1 MAGTDSTQTA
11 ATVGPV
17 PAVILVRPQMGENI
31 GAAARAMKNF
41 GLDELRLVDP
51 RDGWPNEKAIAM
63 SSRADA
69 ILDAAA
75 LFDDAPASV
84 ADLHV
89 VYATTARS
97 REMEKPCLTPRE
109 AVADMR
115 ARLGRGQKL
124 GILFGGEKAG
134 LSNDDATLAHSIIQ
148 IPANP
153 AFSSLNLGQAVLLV
167 AYEWF
172 ASGPVPEPIIA
183 GDSLSA
189 TRDELAFFENRLET
203 ELSRKGFLKP
213 PEKRPSMMRN
223 LRNIFRR
230 ADLTGQEVR
239 SLHGVISAL
248 IRSPDLTDDEERD

>member
-1 MAGTDSTQTA
+1 MAGTDSTKA
-11 ATVGPV
+11 AVSVGPS

-41 GLDELRLVDP
+41 GLEQMRIVDP
-51 RDGWPNEKAIAM
+51 RDGWPNEKAHAM
-63 SSRADA
+63 ASRADD
-69 ILDAAA
+69 ILTGATLYDDSPAA
-75 LFDDAPASV
+75 V
-84 ADLHV
+84 ADLHA
-89 VYATTARS
+89 VYAATARS
-97 REMEKPCLTPRE
+97 REMEKPCLSPRD
-109 AVADMR
+109 AVLDMR
-115 ARLGRGQKL
+115 TRLGAGQRV

-134 LSNDDATLAHSIIQ
+134 LDNDDATLAQAIIQ

-172 ASGPVPEPIIA
+172 TSGPIPAVEAA
-183 GDSLSA
+183 GDALPVSL
-189 TRDELAFFENRLET
+189 DELHFFENRLED
-203 ELSRKGFLKP
+203 ELTRAGFLKP

-230 ADLTGQEVR
+230 ANLTGQEVR

-248 IRSPDLTDDEERD
+248 IRREDDKDGD

>member
-1 MAGTDSTQTA
+1 MAGTDSTKPA
-11 ATVGPV
+11 VDVGPS

-41 GLDELRLVDP
+41 GLNQMRIVDP
-51 RDGWPNEKAIAM
+51 RDGWPNPKAQAM
-63 SSRADA
+63 SSRADD
-69 ILDAAA
+69 ILDNAVLYDDTPAA
-75 LFDDAPASV
+75 V
-84 ADLHV
+84 ADLEA

-115 ARLGRGQKL
+115 QRLESGQKVA
-124 GILFGGEKAG
+124 IMFGAEKAG
-134 LSNDDATLAHSIIQ
+134 LDNDDTTLAQNIIQ

-172 ASGPVPEPIIA
+172 TSGPVPEVEAA
-183 GDSLSA
+183 GDSVPVTL
-189 TRDELAFFENRLET
+189 DELYFFENRLED
-203 ELSRKGFLKP
+203 ELTRAGFLKP

-223 LRNIFRR
+223 LRNILRR

-248 IRSPDLTDDEERD
+248 IRREDD

>member
-11 ATVGPV
+11 VTVGPA

-41 GLDELRLVDP
+41 GLDELRIVEP

-63 SSRADA
+63 SSRADD
-69 ILDAAA
+69 ILAGAA
-75 LFDDAPASV
+75 LFDDTAAAVS
-84 ADLHV
+84 DLHT

-109 AVADMR
+109 AVAHMR
-115 ARLGRGQKL
+115 TRLAQGQKI

-134 LSNDDATLAHSIIQ
+134 LSNDDTTLAHSIIQ

-153 AFSSLNLGQAVLLV
+153 AFSSLNLGQAVLLL

-172 ASGPVPEPIIA
+172 TSGPLPDAIVA
-183 GDSLSA
+183 GDSLPAS
-189 TRDELAFFENRLET
+189 RDELAFFENRLEE

-248 IRSPDLTDDEERD
+248 IRRDGEADD

>member
-1 MAGTDSTQTA
+1 MAGTDSTKPA
-11 ATVGPV
+11 VDVGLS

-41 GLDELRLVDP
+41 GLNQMRIVDP
-51 RDGWPNEKAIAM
+51 RDGWPNPKAQAM
-63 SSRADA
+63 SSRADD
-69 ILDAAA
+69 ILDNAVLYDDTPAA
-75 LFDDAPASV
+75 V
-84 ADLHV
+84 ADLEA

-115 ARLGRGQKL
+115 QRLASGQKVA
-124 GILFGGEKAG
+124 IMFGAEKAG
-134 LSNDDATLAHSIIQ
+134 LDNDDTTLAQNIIQ

-172 ASGPVPEPIIA
+172 ISGPVPEVEAA
-183 GDSLSA
+183 GDSVPVTL
-189 TRDELAFFENRLET
+189 DELYFFENRLED
-203 ELSRKGFLKP
+203 ELTRAGFLKP

-248 IRSPDLTDDEERD
+248 IRREDD

>member
-1 MAGTDSTQTA
+1 MSGTDSTKDA
-11 ATVGPV
+11 IVVGLS

-41 GLDELRLVDP
+41 GLDRMRIVDP
-51 RDGWPNEKAIAM
+51 RDGWPNPKAQAM
-63 SSRADA
+63 SSRADD
-69 ILDAAA
+69 ILDNAT
-75 LFDDAPASV
+75 LFDDTPAAV
-84 ADLHV
+84 ADLHA

-109 AVADMR
+109 AVAEMHQ
-115 ARLGRGQKL
+115 RLGAGQRV
-124 GILFGGEKAG
+124 GIMFGAEKAG
-134 LSNDDATLAHSIIQ
+134 LDNDDTTLAQGIIQ

-172 ASGPVPEPIIA
+172 TSGPVPGTLVA
-183 GDSLSA
+183 GDSEPVSL
-189 TRDELAFFENRLET
+189 DELHFFENRLEDVLT
-203 ELSRKGFLKP
+203 RAGFLKP

-248 IRSPDLTDDEERD
+248 IRRDEDGGEGQ

>member
-11 ATVGPV
+11 VIVGPA

-41 GLDELRLVDP
+41 GLGEMRIVDP

-63 SSRADA
+63 SSRADD
-69 ILDAAA
+69 ILDSAA
-75 LFDDAPASV
+75 LYDDTPAAV
-84 ADLHV
+84 ADLHA
-89 VYATTARS
+89 VYATPARS

-115 ARLGRGQKL
+115 SRLERGEQL

-134 LSNDDATLAHSIIQ
+134 LSNDDATLAQSIIQ

-172 ASGPVPEPIIA
+172 TSGPVPEAVVA
-183 GDSLSA
+183 GDSLPAS
-189 TRDELAFFENRLET
+189 RDELAFFENRLED

-248 IRSPDLTDDEERD
+248 IRPDDEAND

>member
-11 ATVGPV
+11 VIVGPA

-41 GLDELRLVDP
+41 GLGEMRIVDP

-63 SSRADA
+63 SSRADD
-69 ILDAAA
+69 ILDSAA
-75 LFDDAPASV
+75 LYDDTPAAV
-84 ADLHV
+84 ADLHA

-115 ARLGRGQKL
+115 SRLERGEQL

-134 LSNDDATLAHSIIQ
+134 LSNDDATLAQSIIQ

-172 ASGPVPEPIIA
+172 TSGPVPEAVVA
-183 GDSLSA
+183 GDSLPGRVGLFRKPIGRRTLPQRLPEAAGEAALDDAQPAQYLPPRRSDRPGSA
-189 TRDELAFFENRLET
+189 QPARRDF
-203 ELSRKGFLKP
+203 
-213 PEKRPSMMRN
+213 RPDAS
-223 LRNIFRR
+223 
-230 ADLTGQEVR
+230 
-239 SLHGVISAL
+239 
-248 IRSPDLTDDEERD
+248 

>member
-1 MAGTDSTQTA
+1 MAGTDSTKPA
-11 ATVGPV
+11 VAIGPS

-41 GLDELRLVDP
+41 GLDQMRLVEP
-51 RDGWPNEKAIAM
+51 RDGWPNPKAEAM
-63 SSRADA
+63 SSRADD
-69 ILDAAA
+69 ILTRAE
-75 LFDDAPASV
+75 LFDDTRAAV
-84 ADLHV
+84 ADLQA
-89 VYATTARS
+89 VYATTART

-109 AVADMR
+109 AIAEMR
-115 ARLGRGQKL
+115 QRLSDGQKV

-134 LSNDDATLAHSIIQ
+134 LDNEDTTLARAIIQ

-153 AFSSLNLGQAVLLV
+153 AFSSLNLGQAVLLL

-172 ASGPVPEPIIA
+172 ISGPLPDIEASGEGVPL
-183 GDSLSA
+183 SL
-189 TRDELAFFENRLET
+189 DELRYFEDRLEE
-203 ELSRKGFLKP
+203 ELLQRGFLKP
-213 PEKRPSMMRN
+213 PEKHPSMMRN

-248 IRSPDLTDDEERD
+248 IRREDSDN